1 MHGIQ
6 PGRGWEVQLAA
17 LEGTKDALGALK
29 TQCKEALA
37 ASLVVEFNLGWP
49 PSNSADAAAN
59 AMDTDAAKADR
70 QDSGGRPV
78 VLVEEIAEKV
88 STCLCGSNVVGVRL
102 AGVAAL
108 DGLLQLPGMAVV
120 VGGQQHVV
128 TALESAKAVE
138 KHSEVLA
145 GMQQMLRKI
154 PQSK

>member
-88 STCLCGSNVVGVRL
+88 STCVRL

-128 TALESAKAVE
+128 KALESAKAVE

-154 PQSK
+154 PHSK